1 LAVEHHVANNLG
13 DQAAELLKNTALAK
27 GGYRNQF
34 QAVPAAA
41 PVLPGPAR
49 APTAPYLLTARV
61 VGLLDEALTTER
73 DHRVKV
79 QFHFQRGASPNPGG
93 LPHAYSA
100 DEQGNAPGNE
110 QSGTWVRVATPAA
123 GANWGAVW
131 GPRIGSEVAVQFI
144 EGDIDRPIIAGGLP
158 NGDQP
163 PPFAAGVDAGV
174 NHPGVLAG
182 LHSRTLDGQHTQQW
196 VVDDAPG
203 QLRTRLATT
212 HTGSELSLGH
222 LINQSPTSAQRGAW
236 RGSGFEAN
244 TQGWASLRAGAGL
257 LVSTQARSGTY
268 GSAQGAQ
275 MDAAEALAQLQSAT
289 ELGQRLSQA
298 AQAIGAQALTST
310 EDGQDLSKLHQALD
324 PAQDGHHPDQVNGQ
338 DAKIPT
344 DGRDPSQGEPVPAFA
359 QPAVVLDSA
368 AAQLLAT
375 PASVQQFSGQRLSQ
389 VVQVDLQASAAH
401 TASIAAG
408 QTASL
413 YAHQGGLQVKAAN
426 GPVSLRAHTDELK
439 LLADQSV
446 TITSVNDEI
455 RISASSKIELI
466 AGQSGITLEG
476 GNITVTTPGSFAVKG
491 ATHGF
496 LGGGS
501 QAASLPNLPNAPLS
515 EIPFEYADEELI
527 EEHYFYTYADGNPV
541 SGINYK
547 LSTNTQSIEG
557 CTGPT
562 GETARARVKTVGEA
576 ALVSWRDKLSPWRND
591 A

>member
-1 LAVEHHVANNLG
+1 
-13 DQAAELLKNTALAK
+13 
-27 GGYRNQF
+27 
-34 QAVPAAA
+34 
-41 PVLPGPAR
+41 
-49 APTAPYLLTARV
+49 
-61 VGLLDEALTTER
+61 
-73 DHRVKV
+73 
-79 QFHFQRGASPNPGG
+79 
-93 LPHAYSA
+93 
-100 DEQGNAPGNE
+100 
-110 QSGTWVRVATPAA
+110 
-123 GANWGAVW
+123 
-131 GPRIGSEVAVQFI
+131 
-144 EGDIDRPIIAGGLP
+144 
-158 NGDQP
+158 
-163 PPFAAGVDAGV
+163 VDAGV

-310 EDGQDLSKLHQALD
+310 EDGQDLGKLQQALD
-324 PAQDGHHPDQVNGQ
+324 PKGRAPPGPGQRAGRQ
-338 DAKIPT
+338 DACRWARPQPGRARPRLRPT
-344 DGRDPSQGEPVPAFA
+344 RRGA
-359 QPAVVLDSA
+359 
-368 AAQLLAT
+368 
-375 PASVQQFSGQRLSQ
+375 GQRRGPAAGHPGQ
-389 VVQVDLQASAAH
+389 RAAVQRPAPEPDRAAGPANH
-401 TASIAAG
+401 GRPHRVHRRRADRQPLRPPGRAAG
-408 QTASL
+408 Q
-413 YAHQGGLQVKAAN
+413 GGQR
-426 GPVSLRAHTDELK
+426 PVSLRAHTDELK

-455 RISASSKIELI
+455 RISANSKIELI

-496 LGGGS
+496 LGAG
-501 QAASLPNLPNAPLS
+501 
-515 EIPFEYADEELI
+515 
-527 EEHYFYTYADGNPV
+527 
-541 SGINYK
+541 
-547 LSTNTQSIEG
+547 
-557 CTGPT
+557 
-562 GETARARVKTVGEA
+562 ARRRV
-576 ALVSWRDKLSPWRND
+576 
-591 A
+591 

>member
-1 LAVEHHVANNLG
+1 V
-13 DQAAELLKNTALAK
+13 
-27 GGYRNQF
+27 
-34 QAVPAAA
+34 
-41 PVLPGPAR
+41 
-49 APTAPYLLTARV
+49 
-61 VGLLDEALTTER
+61 
-73 DHRVKV
+73 
-79 QFHFQRGASPNPGG
+79 
-93 LPHAYSA
+93 
-100 DEQGNAPGNE
+100 
-110 QSGTWVRVATPAA
+110 
-123 GANWGAVW
+123 
-131 GPRIGSEVAVQFI
+131 PRIGSEVAVQFI

-310 EDGQDLSKLHQALD
+310 EEGQDLSKLHQALD
-324 PAQDGHHPDQVNGQ
+324 PAQDGRHPDQVNGQ
-338 DAKIPT
+338 DAKIPA

-389 VVQVDLQASAAH
+389 IVQQDLQTTAAH

-455 RISASSKIELI
+455 RISANSKIELI

-496 LGGGS
+496 LGAGARRRVCRPAHCQAWRAAAGSGAALPLRRPEPGSRRALQGDLRERCGDARHAGCQRLCPAQERAARGLHGGVRRR
-501 QAASLPNLPNAPLS
+501 QPRLGLPSP
-515 EIPFEYADEELI
+515 
-527 EEHYFYTYADGNPV
+527 
-541 SGINYK
+541 
-547 LSTNTQSIEG
+547 
-557 CTGPT
+557 
-562 GETARARVKTVGEA
+562 TARRC
-576 ALVSWRDKLSPWRND
+576 
-591 A
+591 

>member
-1 LAVEHHVANNLG
+1 M
-13 DQAAELLKNTALAK
+13 
-27 GGYRNQF
+27 GGGR
-34 QAVPAAA
+34 
-41 PVLPGPAR
+41 R
-49 APTAPYLLTARV
+49 
-61 VGLLDEALTTER
+61 
-73 DHRVKV
+73 
-79 QFHFQRGASPNPGG
+79 
-93 LPHAYSA
+93 
-100 DEQGNAPGNE
+100 
-110 QSGTWVRVATPAA
+110 
-123 GANWGAVW
+123 
-131 GPRIGSEVAVQFI
+131 
-144 EGDIDRPIIAGGLP
+144 
-158 NGDQP
+158 
-163 PPFAAGVDAGV
+163 
-174 NHPGVLAG
+174 
-182 LHSRTLDGQHTQQW
+182 
-196 VVDDAPG
+196 PG

-310 EDGQDLSKLHQALD
+310 EEGQDLSKLQQALD
-324 PAQDGHHPDQVNGQ
+324 PAQDGRHPDQVNGQ
-338 DAKIPT
+338 DAKIPRC
-344 DGRDPSQGEPVPAFA
+344 GRGDPSQGEPVPAFA

-389 VVQVDLQASAAH
+389 IVQQDLQTTAAH

-426 GPVSLRAHTDELK
+426 GPCPCAHTDELK

-455 RISASSKIELI
+455 RISANSKIELI

-496 LGGGS
+496 LGAGARRRVCRRCPLPS
-501 QAASLPNLPNAPLS
+501 SASS
-515 EIPFEYADEELI
+515 RWTWSCI
-527 EEHYFYTYADGNPV
+527 T
-541 SGINYK
+541 
-547 LSTNTQSIEG
+547 TT
-557 CTGPT
+557 TT
-562 GETARARVKTVGEA
+562 
-576 ALVSWRDKLSPWRND
+576 
-591 A
+591 